1 MNIDNKDLNN
11 ILAVA
16 LIISFVVHFFL
27 LQADVDTIRIDE
39 EIIVPSEEKVIQ
51 IPIEFI
57 PTTQTVTARQYS
69 VSEIDAVKKMVTE
82 IDDSKP
88 LPKAQIKRTGSYS
101 LNRTKTA
108 LNHYLFEI
116 REVIEKNKFIAAP
129 SMYSNIVGNV
139 TIKFSISASGMFS
152 NIRIIESSGD
162 RILDKSALSAINS
175 ANGIISRPKNTGIK
189 LIKASVVVKYQY
201 GL

>member
-1 MNIDNKDLNN
+1 
-11 ILAVA
+11 
-16 LIISFVVHFFL
+16 
-27 LQADVDTIRIDE
+27 
-39 EIIVPSEEKVIQ
+39 
-51 IPIEFI
+51 
-57 PTTQTVTARQYS
+57 
-69 VSEIDAVKKMVTE
+69 MVTE

-175 ANGIISRPKNTGIK
+175 ASGKTKRPKNTGIK
-189 LIKASVVVKYQY
+189 TIKASVIVKYQY

>member
-175 ANGIISRPKNTGIK
+175 ASGKTKRPKNTGIK
-189 LIKASVVVKYQY
+189 TIKASVIVKYQY